1 MASISMRGGT
11 ILLAANVAMAMLAL
25 SGCLGENSNA
35 SPREAKAMSVQA
47 TSPARDPASPGFKPH
62 VVVAVIDTGV
72 NVYHS
77 EFAEQY
83 DYDDPATYI
92 PDYPK
97 DVIPLQLSAFKS
109 PAGPNRE
116 KADAAMWNQTKPRT
130 LYRVEDTKVVGL
142 ISFSGNLPGA
152 GHGTMTSSRAVGNT
166 ISTGGPAVRLV
177 HVVGFN
183 VEAIAWAANQPWIDI
198 LSISSG
204 VSTGVLVPGTGHV
217 LDAATMK
224 AFNDAAHKK
233 PFFASSGN
241 GIGNAGLLG
250 FPSWLRG
257 PSGVPDVISTGAND
271 NGRMAVWHNQH
282 SYIVGDGCQNPSAA
296 DNTPDRIANTGGG
309 TSSATPFSAGSAAK
323 MLLEARRLLGD
334 AHVGPRISDKPI
346 TSFSPWSSGYE
357 GDAKVIL
364 AQGAARNVAEF
375 QEPLSDGVLTLEEF
389 KDVLYH
395 SAIAGGSED
404 KSDGNLCTGPGGAYV
419 PGSQV
424 PTEVRVQ
431 FEGYGEVN
439 GKSIEAAV
447 KVLGGQAKLPARATE
462 DTWYRQYHGIKAATF
477 PQ

>member
-1 MASISMRGGT
+1 MRCGT
-11 ILLAANVAMAMLAL
+11 VLLAANVAMAMLAL
-25 SGCLGENSNA
+25 SGCLEESSDA
-35 SPREAKAMSVQA
+35 RTRDAPVVAKQA
-47 TSPARDPASPGFKPH
+47 ASPARDPASPEFRPH

-83 DYDDPATYI
+83 EFSDPATYL
-92 PDYPK
+92 PGYPT
-97 DVIPLQLSAFKS
+97 DVIPLQLSPFKS

-116 KADAAMWNQTKPRT
+116 RADSALWNQTKART
-130 LYRVEDTKVVGL
+130 LYRVEDTKIVGL
-142 ISFSGNLPGA
+142 ISFAGNLPGS

-166 ISTGGPAVRLV
+166 ISTGGPAIRLV
-177 HVVGFN
+177 HVLGFN
-183 VEAIAWAANQPWIDI
+183 AEGIGWAANQPWIDI

-241 GIGNAGLLG
+241 GIGNLGLLG

-282 SYIVGDGCQNPSAA
+282 SYIVGDGCQNPSAT
-296 DNTPDRIANTGGG
+296 DNTPDRIANSGGG

-334 AHVGPRISDKPI
+334 AHVGPRYSDKPI
-346 TSFSPWSSGYE
+346 TSFSPWSSGYD

-364 AQGAARNVAEF
+364 AQGDPGGAGI
-375 QEPLSDGVLTLEEF
+375 QGGPLADGILTQEEF

-424 PTEVRVQ
+424 PPEVRVH

-447 KVLGGQAKLPARATE
+447 KVLGGQNKIPARALE
-462 DTWYRQYHGIKAATF
+462 DTWYRQFHGIKAATF